1 MTMSKNIATLIG
13 FSAILMWSALV
24 GLIRVLSERID
35 PVTSVTLLYSLSTII
50 LIIIFKIPNIFK
62 IPKKYLFFTTLLFVS
77 YELCFS
83 FSVTLSIN
91 IQQAIE
97 VSVLNHLWPSL
108 TILFMLF
115 FKEIKFQVLLL
126 PGLLLACF
134 GVLYIQTNGFSL
146 SSAQLYSNLKLNP
159 ISYVL
164 AFSAAFLW
172 AAYCIV
178 LIKFGKQKN
187 IIAYLFLMTTITL
200 WIKTLF
206 FTEFHFPSID
216 PQSWL
221 ILILA
226 ASCLGLGYAAWNI
239 GVIHGNIN
247 ILVSS
252 SYFIPVLSAFCSAM
266 IFQIR
271 LESSFWIG
279 VLIVVCGSLICWAS
293 SRVKHRLPPKRP
305 VLKPPAKVD

>member
-1 MTMSKNIATLIG
+1 MTTSKNIATLIG
-13 FSAILMWSALV
+13 FSAIIMWSALV

-35 PVTSVTLLYSLSTII
+35 PVTSVTLLYSLSTVI
-50 LIIIFKIPNIFK
+50 LIVIFKIPNILK
-62 IPKKYLFFTTLLFVS
+62 LPKKYLFYTTLLFVS

-83 FSVTLSIN
+83 FSVTLSVN

-108 TILFMLF
+108 TILFMVL
-115 FKEIKFQVLLL
+115 FKEIKFQALLFV
-126 PGLLLACF
+126 GLLLAGF
-134 GVLYIQTNGFSL
+134 GVFYIQTNGFSL
-146 SSAQLYSNLKLNP
+146 SSAQLYRNLQLNP
-159 ISYVL
+159 ISYIL

-206 FTEFHFPSID
+206 FTEFSFPTID
-216 PQSWL
+216 MQSWL

-226 ASCLGLGYAAWNI
+226 AAFLGLGYAAWNI

-252 SYFIPVLSAFCSAM
+252 SYFIPVFSAFCSAM

-279 VLIVVCGSLICWAS
+279 VFIVVCGSLICWAS
-293 SRVKHRLPPKRP
+293 SRINSKLPKNTKILKSPVKL
-305 VLKPPAKVD
+305 D